1 MLSSKTYKLH
11 PNVSF
16 IETGIAGL
24 VQIAPKLFHDERGY
38 FLETYRD
45 EWLSN
50 FAPDM
55 QFVQENQSF
64 SKKGVI
70 RGLHFQLSPYAQAKL
85 VRVISGKVLDVVV
98 DLRRDSATFSKTYCV
113 VLDAEKQNQLFVPE
127 GFAHGL
133 AALDDSIFFYKCNKV
148 YNKVAERGIHWND
161 PDLKINWPFDEPIIS
176 EKDTCLPTL
185 QELIRNSVI

>member
-1 MLSSKTYKLH
+1 LH

-24 VQIAPKLFHDERGY
+24 IQILPKLFPDERGY
-38 FLETYRD
+38 FVESYRD
-45 EWLSN
+45 EWLQN
-50 FAPDM
+50 FAPGIE
-55 QFVQENQSF
+55 FVQENQSF
-64 SKKGVI
+64 SRKGVI
-70 RGLHFQLSPYAQAKL
+70 RGLHFQLPPYEQAKL

-98 DLRRDSATFSKTYCV
+98 DLRRESATFSKVYCV

-133 AALDDSIFFYKCNKV
+133 AALEDSIFFYKCSKV
-148 YNKVAERGIHWND
+148 YNKESESGLLWND
-161 PDLKINWPFDEPIIS
+161 PDLKISWPFDAPIIS
-176 EKDTCLPTL
+176 EKDTYLPTL

>member
-1 MLSSKTYKLH
+1 LY

-16 IETGIAGL
+16 IETAFAGL
-24 VQIAPKLFHDERGY
+24 IQIIPKHFHDERGH
-38 FLETYRD
+38 FLETYRE
-45 EWLSN
+45 EWLSS
-50 FAPDM
+50 FAPDI

-64 SKKGVI
+64 SQKGVI
-70 RGLHFQLSPYAQAKL
+70 RGLHFQLPPYAQAKL

-98 DLRRDSATFSKTYCV
+98 DLRRDSATFAKTYCV

-133 AALDDSIFFYKCNKV
+133 AALEDSIFFYKCSKI
-148 YNKVAERGIHWND
+148 YNKALERGIHWND
-161 PDLKINWPFDEPIIS
+161 PDLHIDWPFDTPIIS
-176 EKDTCLPTL
+176 EKDKQLPTL